1 MNLAIK
7 MPNFDLINL
16 LEAIVK
22 MRWILNFSLTLMSG
36 QIQSVSDEI
45 L

>member
-1 MNLAIK
+1 MNLAMK
-7 MPNFDLINL
+7 MPNFDLISL

-22 MRWILNFSLTLMSG
+22 MRWILNFSLILMSG